1 MNIQPTGASLPS
13 PANTAGTIA
22 SGELKAGR
30 GSTTSN
36 VDAAQQPLPTAA
48 SVTKPDRAQLEAATK
63 SVREFVEAINN
74 NLEFSVD
81 HDTGQLV
88 VKIVDRVTKEVI
100 RQVPSQEMLA
110 LAKALDS
117 IKGLFV
123 KQTA

>member
-1 MNIQPTGASLPS
+1 MNIQPTGASLPP
-13 PANTAGTIA
+13 PATVAGNVA
-22 SGELKAGR
+22 NSEPKAPR

-36 VDAAQQPLPTAA
+36 VNAVQLSLPTAA
-48 SVTKPDRAQLEAATK
+48 SVTQPDRAKLEAATK
-63 SVREFVEAINN
+63 SVREFVEPINN

-88 VKIVDRVTKEVI
+88 VKIIDRATKEVI

>member
-1 MNIQPTGASLPS
+1 MNIQPTGASLPP
-13 PANTAGTIA
+13 PASAAGTVA
-22 SGELKAGR
+22 TGEFRATR
-30 GSTTSN
+30 GSMTSN
-36 VDAAQQPLPTAA
+36 VDAAQLSQSTAA
-48 SVTKPDRAQLEAATK
+48 SVTEPDRAKLEAATK
-63 SVREFVEAINN
+63 SVREFVEPINN

-88 VKIVDRVTKEVI
+88 VKIIDSATKEVI
-100 RQVPSQEMLA
+100 RQVLSAHMLS